1 MRTCTIAAMMIAL
14 LPTAAYS
21 QRKTPPTLRTDEQ
34 MKTDAEVDKA
44 YQNAIKATR
53 EKRPAA
59 PAKIDPWQTVRT
71 PGDNNVKR

>member
-53 EKRPAA
+53 KRDQLRP
-59 PAKIDPWQTVRT
+59 PRSTRGRQ
-71 PGDNNVKR
+71 